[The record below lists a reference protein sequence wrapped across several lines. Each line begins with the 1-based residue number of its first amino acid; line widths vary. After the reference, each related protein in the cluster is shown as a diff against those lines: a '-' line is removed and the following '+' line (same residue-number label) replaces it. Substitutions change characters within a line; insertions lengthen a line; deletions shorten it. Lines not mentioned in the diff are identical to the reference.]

1 MSLVTSMEALFDIC
15 DIVRKKPRG
24 HKMIV
29 TFIHTPFGDG
39 IYDAI
44 YQSFKRIHPQCIF
57 FYACK
62 DFKTGKPKGVFC
74 EEELE
79 KVV

>member
-57 FYACK
+57 FLCMQR
-62 DFKTGKPKGVFC
+62 F
-74 EEELE
+74 
-79 KVV
+79 

>member
-1 MSLVTSMEALFDIC
+1 MDALFDIG

-29 TFIHTPFGDG
+29 TFIHTPWGTG

-44 YQSFKRIHPQCIF
+44 YQSLKRQKPQCHF

-62 DFKTGKPKGVFC
+62 DFKTGKQKDGVFC
-74 EEELE
+74 EEDLE
-79 KVV
+79 KVVI

>member
-1 MSLVTSMEALFDIC
+1 MKALFEIG

-29 TFIHTPFGDG
+29 TFIYTPWGNDF
-39 IYDAI
+39 YDAI
-44 YQSFKRIHPQCIF
+44 YQSLKRVKPQCYF

-62 DFKTGKPKGVFC
+62 DLKTGKPKDEVFC
-74 EEELE
+74 EDDLE
-79 KVV
+79 KVVV